1 MSKTDKLKQRLENIE
16 SLVSNQLRPVHNFS
30 KVDSKFS
37 LYLSQCEQGWKS
49 LRGLKNGLM
58 PKYVRIMPKQDLTFD
73 NLEEQ
78 IRAIFDKMSHEPI
91 VFYTSHHNQESE
103 MKWMLHFLTDLRRS
117 QMSWKN
123 LLIGCKSLGVI
134 VHSHAAKIDLIF
146 AEDLPSSQVQL
157 FERFLQSHP
166 SFHGILLANK
176 TKRHLSIEL
185 SIDEVKITSD
195 YRLSGEVSQ

>member
-1 MSKTDKLKQRLENIE
+1 
-16 SLVSNQLRPVHNFS
+16 
-30 KVDSKFS
+30 
-37 LYLSQCEQGWKS
+37 
-49 LRGLKNGLM
+49 
-58 PKYVRIMPKQDLTFD
+58 
-73 NLEEQ
+73 
-78 IRAIFDKMSHEPI
+78 
-91 VFYTSHHNQESE
+91 
-103 MKWMLHFLTDLRRS
+103 MLHFLTDLRRS

-157 FERFLQSHP
+157 FERFLQSNQ
-166 SFHGILLANK
+166 SINGVLLANK